1 MSVPGW
7 GLETTFGLAALI
19 AFVGFEF
26 GYSRKSLKDGY
37 TSQVRRVPS
46 VFRIPPIVFG
56 IIWFIVKALMVAAF
70 FLFVLYSN
78 SYAHYTYVVGSIMF
92 FILTVASKLWMP
104 LFFTYHQRGISAILA
119 VVLAAHAIV
128 VTIMMGLQ
136 GSQNSLPLV
145 STYIRWIPVICMSCA
160 ALWYVFAVILNLVW
174 WMRVPFVKTK
184 DGHRVV
190 PADGTV
196 YMGKK

>member
-1 MSVPGW
+1 
-7 GLETTFGLAALI
+7 
-19 AFVGFEF
+19 
-26 GYSRKSLKDGY
+26 
-37 TSQVRRVPS
+37 
-46 VFRIPPIVFG
+46 
-56 IIWFIVKALMVAAF
+56 
-70 FLFVLYSN
+70 
-78 SYAHYTYVVGSIMF
+78 
-92 FILTVASKLWMP
+92 
-104 LFFTYHQRGISAILA
+104 
-119 VVLAAHAIV
+119 
-128 VTIMMGLQ
+128 MMGLQ

-184 DGHRVV
+184 DGYRVV